1 MKSTIKILALGTI
14 LSIVST
20 QTLIAEDKSIKKTKI
35 TIEEMEINLAILA
48 KEISEEKVKLYQKE
62 ALLNDMKLDLL
73 RQSQSKK

>member
-1 MKSTIKILALGTI
+1 VKILSLGAI
-14 LSIVST
+14 LLLTST
-20 QTLIAEDKSIKKTKI
+20 QTLIAEEKTLTEKKM

-73 RQSQSKK
+73 RQKQAKK

>member
-1 MKSTIKILALGTI
+1 MKNAIKALAFGTVLALT
-14 LSIVST
+14 LT
-20 QTLIAEDKSIKKTKI
+20 QSVTAEEKIEKKKI

-73 RQSQSKK
+73 RQQQAKK